1 MNQGPPVNSSRDGEG
16 LTRLDLSG
24 KLIIKAQ
31 LGEDIRRIPIHNEEI
46 TYDELVLMMQRVFRG
61 NLSNNDEVTIKY
73 KDEDGDLVTIFDD
86 SDLSFAIQCSRI
98 LKITIFVNGKPL
110 PLESEKVKYIRKE
123 LQGMRNRINQ
133 ILDELKL
140 DSDVIPPTNQ
150 ASETVNEIKNSVN
163 QKEFDPLNSQ
173 KIMDKPESN
182 ISNKVAS
189 SIGIPDACIQ
199 YQRGEHERNEILAPS
214 DIETDFKILENDTRA
229 GTPDSASSLGS
240 SSFSQKPQHLQS
252 MPQQPPTGSQ
262 SPFQQMQLNPQAQ
275 QALQQQQQQQQQQQ
289 PPSSQLPQTNA
300 TMGHQQN
307 SQVPNMPH
315 ADHQFQRMQ
324 SPHHQHQLQYQQ
336 NQTQMG
342 FQQPGYPSNQTI
354 RPAVSAPGYPN
365 VPTDQ
370 NQQQQ
375 MTGSPAHVPP
385 GYPQQHQSSQQQYN
399 YPAASTGQPSH
410 QLEHNKAQ
418 GPSNQMPQGPPNQ
431 MPAGPTFP
439 TPYNA
444 GGGPPH
450 QPAGNPYSRGPQPG
464 GYVRPTASYPPGY
477 Q

>member
-189 SIGIPDACIQ
+189 SIGIPD
-199 YQRGEHERNEILAPS
+199 
-214 DIETDFKILENDTRA
+214 DDTRA

>member
-189 SIGIPDACIQ
+189 SIGIPD
-199 YQRGEHERNEILAPS
+199 G
-214 DIETDFKILENDTRA
+214 
-229 GTPDSASSLGS
+229 
-240 SSFSQKPQHLQS
+240 
-252 MPQQPPTGSQ
+252 M
-262 SPFQQMQLNPQAQ
+262 
-275 QALQQQQQQQQQQQ
+275 
-289 PPSSQLPQTNA
+289 
-300 TMGHQQN
+300 
-307 SQVPNMPH
+307 
-315 ADHQFQRMQ
+315 
-324 SPHHQHQLQYQQ
+324 
-336 NQTQMG
+336 
-342 FQQPGYPSNQTI
+342 
-354 RPAVSAPGYPN
+354 
-365 VPTDQ
+365 
-370 NQQQQ
+370 
-375 MTGSPAHVPP
+375 
-385 GYPQQHQSSQQQYN
+385 
-399 YPAASTGQPSH
+399 
-410 QLEHNKAQ
+410 
-418 GPSNQMPQGPPNQ
+418 
-431 MPAGPTFP
+431 
-439 TPYNA
+439 
-444 GGGPPH
+444 
-450 QPAGNPYSRGPQPG
+450 
-464 GYVRPTASYPPGY
+464 
-477 Q
+477 

>member
-1 MNQGPPVNSSRDGEG
+1 MLNLVIFFFNRIALNSHGKYEKQAGGRFHPAESSASLFELQAMVGE
-16 LTRLDLSG
+16 SYFSP
-24 KLIIKAQ
+24 Q
-31 LGEDIRRIPIHNEEI
+31 
-46 TYDELVLMMQRVFRG
+46 
-61 NLSNNDEVTIKY
+61 
-73 KDEDGDLVTIFDD
+73 
-86 SDLSFAIQCSRI
+86 SRI
-98 LKITIFVNGKPL
+98 DVPLRSFLIDIIYLILLFVFYKI
-110 PLESEKVKYIRKE
+110 
-123 LQGMRNRINQ
+123 
-133 ILDELKL
+133 D
-140 DSDVIPPTNQ
+140 
-150 ASETVNEIKNSVN
+150 
-163 QKEFDPLNSQ
+163 
-173 KIMDKPESN
+173 
-182 ISNKVAS
+182 
-189 SIGIPDACIQ
+189 
-199 YQRGEHERNEILAPS
+199 
-214 DIETDFKILENDTRA
+214 DTRA

>member
-1 MNQGPPVNSSRDGEG
+1 MLDRNGLLVTVPEAAIYMEYSSVVVHVSTMFSDIVV
-16 LTRLDLSG
+16 TTDLS
-24 KLIIKAQ
+24 
-31 LGEDIRRIPIHNEEI
+31 
-46 TYDELVLMMQRVFRG
+46 
-61 NLSNNDEVTIKY
+61 
-73 KDEDGDLVTIFDD
+73 
-86 SDLSFAIQCSRI
+86 
-98 LKITIFVNGKPL
+98 
-110 PLESEKVKYIRKE
+110 
-123 LQGMRNRINQ
+123 
-133 ILDELKL
+133 
-140 DSDVIPPTNQ
+140 
-150 ASETVNEIKNSVN
+150 
-163 QKEFDPLNSQ
+163 
-173 KIMDKPESN
+173 
-182 ISNKVAS
+182 AS
-189 SIGIPDACIQ
+189 S
-199 YQRGEHERNEILAPS
+199 
-214 DIETDFKILENDTRA
+214 TDDTRA

-275 QALQQQQQQQQQQQ
+275 QALQQQQQQQQQ

-375 MTGSPAHVPP
+375 MTGSPAHVAP

-418 GPSNQMPQGPPNQ
+418 GPANQMPQGPPNQ

-439 TPYNA
+439 TPYNS